1 MTYIKTDEFVNLCYE
16 ADFDISALVKLL
28 DDLYPGRRHRSDVL
42 KQRIANYRRKGL
54 LPLDSG
60 NFVSHGEQLK
70 STSTLYDASGAVRM
84 QWIKSDV
91 PRTEFLAA
99 YETAISEL
107 ASTIPTIP
115 ILVPPATPLLA
126 DYATLYISN
135 DIHFGAL
142 MWDKESGADWNI
154 DLASSTVRNAYDY
167 LFSCSPSSRIGIVTD
182 LGDLMEADNASN
194 MTPKSGNIL
203 AVDSRYP
210 KVLQVA
216 YESLIYAINLALL
229 KHEVVYFYNIYGN
242 HDLNT
247 GHAIREIIR
256 MAFRD
261 NPRVIVDT
269 SPSPIKYHQ
278 HGTVL
283 LQFAHGD
290 GMKMK
295 DAGEVMAH
303 DCQAIFSSTKHRFA
317 HLGHNH
323 VDKVIDGRL
332 CRAESHRN
340 LPPQNHWAH
349 HKGYRVSPGTMKSIT
364 YHSEQGEVSR
374 NIYNIN

>member
-1 MTYIKTDEFVNLCYE
+1 MSYVKTNEFIELCYE
-16 ADFDISALVKLL
+16 AKFNIPALILLL
-28 DDLYPGRRHRSDVL
+28 DDLYPGRRHRADEL
-42 KQRIANYRRKGL
+42 QKRIANCRRKGT

-60 NFVSHGEQLK
+60 NSVSLGEQLK
-70 STSTLYDASGAVRM
+70 STSTLYDADGLVRL

-99 YETAISEL
+99 YETAITEL
-107 ASTIPTIP
+107 SSTIVAIPTLIA
-115 ILVPPATPLLA
+115 PPTSLLTNH
-126 DYATLYISN
+126 ATLYISN

-142 MWDKESGADWNI
+142 MWGKESGADWNTE
-154 DLASSTVRNAYDY
+154 LAGATVRSAYDY
-167 LFSCSPSSRIGIVTD
+167 LFSCSPASRIGIVTD
-182 LGDLMEADNASN
+182 LGDLMEADNSSN

-203 AVDSRYP
+203 AVDARYP
-210 KVLQVA
+210 KVLQIA

-303 DCQAIFSSTKHRFA
+303 DCQDIFSSTKHRFA

-340 LPPQNHWAH
+340 LPGQNNWAH

-374 NIYNIN
+374 NIFNIN